1 MCTVHN
7 QIGCLTDIKSH
18 LSEHHINEFDT
29 IEEIIDFQKSY
40 ATTRQNI
47 ILHHKRLV
55 EAEKEILEEEIPQ
68 LKDFIQQRKAE
79 VEQKLQLEIE
89 YLKQKL
95 VETRIAHKNHFQAII
110 NYQKGILL
118 KLRVWL
124 KKLLFKSRIN
134 RSIFRSDRL
143 LTIKT
148 KRHLYIDVQF
158 DDAINESASIELK
171 KLDQTKIVID
181 QVNSSIYGAI
191 GEQLVVKELERLPDD
206 YILINDFKCSFN
218 NPIYHPQGKSNINS
232 IQIDHL
238 LITPSGIFLIE
249 TKNWSEHSINN
260 LSLRSPVEQVKRTNF
275 ALFKILAGEISNVSL
290 LLKTHHWGAKKI
302 PVRNLIVM
310 INQKPKEEFQFV
322 KVLILGQVLRYIN
335 YFEPIFSESETQRIA
350 SRLLHL
356 CGKSINTRA
365 PKKRRHRW

>member
-1 MCTVHN
+1 MCTIHN

-18 LSEHHINEFDT
+18 LNEHNINEFDT
-29 IEEIIDFQKSY
+29 LEEIIDFQQGY
-40 ATTRQNI
+40 AITRQNI
-47 ILHHKRLV
+47 VLHHTRLI
-55 EAEKEILEEEIPQ
+55 EAEKAILAEEIPQ
-68 LKDFIQQRKAE
+68 LKDLIQQRKEE

-89 YLKQKL
+89 YLKHKL
-95 VETRIAHKNHFQAII
+95 PETRTAHKNNFQAFI
-110 NYQKGILL
+110 NYL
-118 KLRVWL
+118 KRIFLSSRIWL
-124 KKLLFKSRIN
+124 KKLLFNPRIN
-134 RSIFRSDRL
+134 RSISHSHRL
-143 LTIKT
+143 FSIKT
-148 KRHLYIDVQF
+148 KRHLYIDIQF

-191 GEQLVVKELERLPDD
+191 GEQMVVKELERLSDD

-238 LITPSGIFLIE
+238 LITASGIFLIE
-249 TKNWSEHSINN
+249 TKNWSQHSINN

-275 ALFKILAGEISNVSL
+275 ALYKILAGEISKVSL

-322 KVLILGQVLRYIN
+322 KVLILGQMLRYIN

-350 SRLLHL
+350 SSLLHL
-356 CGKSINTRA
+356 CGKSINNRA
-365 PKKRRHRW
+365 PKKRKPRW